1 MKRILIS
8 LSLIFLISLTAN
20 SQLAVYKMVGK
31 NSANAKLG
39 FGAFAFTQIP
49 LNDIGNRN
57 FVIELMDLAYFP
69 QKDDNLNTVLAYIS
83 IKLGYKYIFSEE
95 TNTGFYLEPSAGY
108 CRVVN
113 NDSPDATFGDGF
125 AAALESGYILG
136 VGQQDN
142 TINFGLKYES
152 DMAGTIHKVNTISFR
167 VSYSFHLL
175 RKRRE

>member
-1 MKRILIS
+1 MKKILIS
-8 LSLIFLISLTAN
+8 STLILLINLVGH

-31 NSANAKLG
+31 NSDNAKIG
-39 FGAFAFTQIP
+39 FGAFAYTQIP
-49 LNDIGNRN
+49 LDDIGNRN
-57 FVIELMDLAYFP
+57 VVIELMDLAYFP

-113 NDSPDATFGDGF
+113 NDSPDATYGDGF
-125 AAALESGYILG
+125 AAALEGGYALG

-152 DMAGTIHKVNTISFR
+152 DMAGSIHKVNTISFR

-175 RKRRE
+175 RKRRN